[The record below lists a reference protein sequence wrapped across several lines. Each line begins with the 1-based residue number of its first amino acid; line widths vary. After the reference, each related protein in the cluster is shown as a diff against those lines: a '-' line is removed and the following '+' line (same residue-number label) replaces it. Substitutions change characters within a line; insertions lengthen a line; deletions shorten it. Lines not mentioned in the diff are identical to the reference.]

1 MSDRIPTLAD
11 LCSALA
17 DGSIQ
22 ATCDGSMYHV
32 NALELRRYLNRFRSL
47 PTISSVDAPAV
58 SQTSGWS
65 VSTQP
70 SAV

>member
-47 PTISSVDAPAV
+47 PTISPIDAQTI
-58 SQTSGWS
+58 SQSSGWCFQVQS
-65 VSTQP
+65 
-70 SAV
+70 SAM